1 MRFWR
6 PLSGCLRT
14 FLYLFGREGACVL
27 SSFADDSG
35 HESCVSAA
43 LHERVAGRPVEEARH
58 RAFIVARLVVAC
70 CILLSAPL
78 FVIFHGAPT
87 ASESVIFALA
97 QIPLISVVVLSR
109 TGDLRIARS
118 LSIGGW
124 LATATAIRALMPGYD
139 AYSVALLLVAL
150 IESALTPEIGAVV
163 VMEVV
168 AIAVLA
174 LIAGQNLRA
183 SRELLTEHAAA
194 AGFLGATLFL
204 YVAALVIGAVRV
216 EKTRARIEAR
226 NEDTLMSSTGAV
238 GDILLQLDRVGFVNA
253 VLGERHR
260 AFDLNRRDLI
270 GREFFQ
276 RIHVADRPAFL
287 QLVSHAFDGKPT
299 AALAVRVQLGVARNS
314 AGGFIEPVFA
324 YFEARMRRAPRNF
337 QHGAAESVLC
347 ALRDAN
353 AEIEADIAL
362 AATRAVAERA
372 SPSNVRLLA
381 DVSHELRT
389 PLNAII
395 GFSQMLATDEISPP
409 EPAKRREYASIISD
423 SGRHL
428 LEIVNSIMDMS
439 KIEAG
444 AMAIAPEPFALQ
456 TLADQCCG
464 LMQIQADQ
472 SGVRLARDYDDAL
485 VEIVADRRAC
495 KQILINLLSNAVKF
509 TPRGGAV
516 KLRLQSDGDQAII
529 AVDDDGVGVAPGD
542 LARLGDPFFQAR
554 ASSERRYEGT
564 GLGLSMVR
572 GLVGL
577 HDGSIT
583 VESGPHAGTTVSVRL
598 PLDCRQRR
606 GATGGPAK
614 IEAIARPGGAPA
626 ANAIV
631 AEPATVKKIA

>member
-1 MRFWR
+1 M
-6 PLSGCLRT
+6 
-14 FLYLFGREGACVL
+14 
-27 SSFADDSG
+27 SSFADDSRY
-35 HESCVSAA
+35 ESCLSAA
-43 LHERVAGRPVEEARH
+43 LHERVAGRPVEEAQH
-58 RAFIVARLVVAC
+58 RAFIVARLVLSG
-70 CILLSAPL
+70 CILLTAALL
-78 FVIFHGAPT
+78 FIFQGAPT
-87 ASESVIFALA
+87 PRQSLIFLLA

-139 AYSVALLLVAL
+139 AVSVALLLVAL
-150 IESALTPEIGAVV
+150 IESALTPEIGVV
-163 VMEVV
+163 VVIEVV

-174 LIAGQNLRA
+174 LIAGKNLQA
-183 SRELLTEHAAA
+183 SHALLIEHAAA
-194 AGFLGATLFL
+194 AGALAAPLPL
-204 YVAALVIGAVRV
+204 YVAALVFGALRV
-216 EKTRARIEAR
+216 EKTRARAEAR
-226 NEDTLMSSTGAV
+226 NDQELMLLTGAV
-238 GDILLQLDRVGFVNA
+238 GDILLNLDRAGVVNA
-253 VLGERHR
+253 VMGDRLR

-287 QLVSHAFDGKPT
+287 QLVSDAFDGKPT
-299 AALAVRVQLGVARNS
+299 AALAVRVQLGLARNS
-314 AGGFIEPVFA
+314 GGGFIEPVFVC
-324 YFEARMRRAPRNF
+324 FEARVRRAPSDAGN
-337 QHGAAESVLC
+337 GAPDAVLC
-347 ALRDAN
+347 ALRDPN
-353 AEIEADIAL
+353 AGMEADIAL
-362 AATRAVAERA
+362 AAARAVAERA
-372 SPSNVRLLA
+372 SPNNVRLLA

-409 EPAKRREYASIISD
+409 EPAKQREYASIISD

-428 LEIVNSIMDMS
+428 LDIVNSIMDMS

-509 TPRGGAV
+509 TPPGGAV
-516 KLRLQSDGDQAII
+516 KLRLQSDGEQAII
-529 AVDDDGVGVAPGD
+529 AVDDDGVGVAPYD

>member
-1 MRFWR
+1 
-6 PLSGCLRT
+6 
-14 FLYLFGREGACVL
+14 L
-27 SSFADDSG
+27 SSFADDSRY
-35 HESCVSAA
+35 ESCLSAA
-43 LHERVAGRPVEEARH
+43 LHERVAGRPVEEAQH
-58 RAFIVARLVVAC
+58 RAFIVARLVLSG
-70 CILLSAPL
+70 CILLTAALL
-78 FVIFHGAPT
+78 FIFQGAPT
-87 ASESVIFALA
+87 PRQSLIFLLA

-139 AYSVALLLVAL
+139 AVSVALLLVAL
-150 IESALTPEIGAVV
+150 IESALTPEIGVV
-163 VMEVV
+163 VVIEVV

-174 LIAGQNLRA
+174 LIAGQNLQA
-183 SRELLTEHAAA
+183 SHALLIEHAAA
-194 AGFLGATLFL
+194 AGALAAPLPL
-204 YVAALVIGAVRV
+204 YVAALVFGALRV
-216 EKTRARIEAR
+216 EKTRARAEAR
-226 NEDTLMSSTGAV
+226 NDQELMLLTGAV
-238 GDILLQLDRVGFVNA
+238 GDILLNLDRAGVVNA
-253 VLGERHR
+253 VMGDRLR

-287 QLVSHAFDGKPT
+287 QLVSDAFDGKPT
-299 AALAVRVQLGVARNS
+299 AALAVRVQLGLARNS
-314 AGGFIEPVFA
+314 GGGFIEPVFVC
-324 YFEARMRRAPRNF
+324 FEARVRRAPSDAGN
-337 QHGAAESVLC
+337 GAPDAVLC
-347 ALRDAN
+347 ALRDPN
-353 AEIEADIAL
+353 AGMEADIAL
-362 AATRAVAERA
+362 AAARAVAERA
-372 SPSNVRLLA
+372 SPNNVRLLA

-409 EPAKRREYASIISD
+409 EPAKQREYASIISD

-428 LEIVNSIMDMS
+428 LDIVNSIMDMS

-509 TPRGGAV
+509 TPPGGAV
-516 KLRLQSDGDQAII
+516 KLRLQSDGEQAII
-529 AVDDDGVGVAPGD
+529 AVDDDGVGVAPYD

>member
-1 MRFWR
+1 
-6 PLSGCLRT
+6 
-14 FLYLFGREGACVL
+14 L
-27 SSFADDSG
+27 SSFADDSQY
-35 HESCVSAA
+35 ESCVSAA

-58 RAFIVARLVVAC
+58 RAFIIARLVVAG

-78 FVIFHGAPT
+78 FLFFQGAPT
-87 ASESVIFALA
+87 ASQSAIFLLA

-109 TGDLRIARS
+109 MGDLRIART

-124 LATATAIRALMPGYD
+124 LAMATAVRALMPDYD
-139 AYSVALLLVAL
+139 AFSVALLLVAL
-150 IESALTPEIGAVV
+150 IESALTPEIGVV
-163 VMEVV
+163 VVIEVV

-174 LIAGQNLRA
+174 LIAGQNLQA
-183 SRELLTEHAAA
+183 SHELLTEHAAA
-194 AGFLGATLFL
+194 TGFLAATLLL
-204 YVAALVIGAVRV
+204 YVAALVFGAVRV
-216 EKTRARIEAR
+216 EKTRARAEAR
-226 NEDTLMSSTGAV
+226 NDQELMLLTGAV
-238 GDILLQLDRVGFVNA
+238 GDILLHLDRAGYVNA
-253 VLGERHR
+253 VMGERHR

-287 QLVSHAFDGKPT
+287 RLVSDAFDGKAT
-299 AALAVRVQLGVARNS
+299 ATLAVRVQLGVARNP
-314 AGGFIEPVFA
+314 AGGVVEPIFA
-324 YFEARMRRAPRNF
+324 YFEARLRRAPSEGRN
-337 QHGAAESVLC
+337 GAPDAVLC

-353 AEIEADIAL
+353 AGLEADIAL
-362 AATRAVAERA
+362 AAARAVAKRA

-395 GFSQMLATDEISPP
+395 GFSQMLATNEISPP
-409 EPAKRREYASIISD
+409 EPAKQREYATIISD

-439 KIEAG
+439 KIESRT
-444 AMAIAPEPFALQ
+444 IEIEPQSFALQ
-456 TLADQCCG
+456 TLADQCCDM
-464 LMQIQADQ
+464 MQLKADQ
-472 SGVRLARDYDDAL
+472 SGVRLAREYDEAL
-485 VEIVADRRAC
+485 GAIVADKRAC
-495 KQILINLLSNAVKF
+495 RQILINLLSNAVKF

-516 KLRLQSDGDQAII
+516 KLRLLADGHQAII
-529 AVDDDGVGVAPGD
+529 TVADDGVGLAPCD

-554 ASSERRYEGT
+554 ASADRRHEGT

-583 VESGPHAGTTVSVRL
+583 VESGPGAGTTVCVRL
-598 PLDCRQRR
+598 PLDCRRR
-606 GATGGPAK
+606 LGATGGPAR

-626 ANAIV
+626 AGAVV

>member
-1 MRFWR
+1 M
-6 PLSGCLRT
+6 
-14 FLYLFGREGACVL
+14 
-27 SSFADDSG
+27 SSFADDSRY
-35 HESCVSAA
+35 ESCVRAA
-43 LHERVAGRPVEEARH
+43 LHERVAGRPIQEARH
-58 RAFIVARLVVAC
+58 RAFIVARLVLAG
-70 CILLSAPL
+70 CILLTTAL
-78 FVIFHGAPT
+78 FLVLQGAPT
-87 ASESVIFALA
+87 ASESAIFLLA

-124 LATATAIRALMPGYD
+124 LATATAVRALMPGYD
-139 AYSVALLLVAL
+139 AFSVALLLVAL
-150 IESALTPEIGAVV
+150 IESALTPEIGVV
-163 VMEVV
+163 VVIEVV

-174 LIAGQNLRA
+174 LIAGQNLQA

-194 AGFLGATLFL
+194 AGFVAATLLL
-204 YVAALVIGAVRV
+204 YVAALVYGAVRV
-216 EKTRARIEAR
+216 EKTRARAAAR
-226 NEDTLMSSTGAV
+226 NDQELMLLTGAV
-238 GDILLQLDRVGFVNA
+238 GDILLHLDRAGVVNA
-253 VLGERHR
+253 VMGDRHR

-287 QLVSHAFDGKPT
+287 QLVADAFDGKPT
-299 AALAVRVQLGVARNS
+299 AALAVRVQLGAARIPT
-314 AGGFIEPVFA
+314 GGFFESVFA
-324 YFEARMRRAPRNF
+324 YFEARMRRAPSDAGN
-337 QHGAAESVLC
+337 GAPDAVLC

-353 AEIEADIAL
+353 AGIEMDIAL
-362 AATRAVAERA
+362 AAARAATERA
-372 SPSNVRLLA
+372 RPSNVRLLA

-395 GFSQMLATDEISPP
+395 GFSQMLATNEISPP
-409 EPAKRREYASIISD
+409 EPAKQREYAAIISD

-439 KIEAG
+439 KIESG
-444 AMAIAPEPFALQ
+444 AMEIEPESFALQ
-456 TLADQCCG
+456 TLADQCCDM
-464 LMQIQADQ
+464 MQLQAEQ

-485 VEIVADRRAC
+485 GEIVADRRAC
-495 KQILINLLSNAVKF
+495 KQILINLLANAVKF

-516 KLRLQSDGDQAII
+516 KLRLQADADQAII
-529 AVDDDGVGVAPGD
+529 CVDDDGVGVAPCD
-542 LARLGDPFFQAR
+542 LARLGDPFFQAS
-554 ASSERRYEGT
+554 ASADRRQEGT
-564 GLGLSMVR
+564 GLGLSKVR

-583 VESGPHAGTTVSVRL
+583 VESGLHAGTTVSVRL

-606 GATGGPAK
+606 AAAGGPAK

-626 ANAIV
+626 AGALV